1 MIQILADSLSHEY
14 LLKPHIALKTIIYKE
29 PLEQWHLERMVL
41 LFHFLPF
48 LGLLLHVDGK
58 VHKRKKVEIKY
69 EYLPQVYKT
78 SKMASHSKNY
88 RSVDKK

>member
-1 MIQILADSLSHEY
+1 
-14 LLKPHIALKTIIYKE
+14 
-29 PLEQWHLERMVL
+29 MVL

-69 EYLPQVYKT
+69 EYLPQVCKT
-78 SKMASHSKNY
+78 LKLASHSRNG
-88 RSVDKK
+88 RGVDKK

>member
-1 MIQILADSLSHEY
+1 
-14 LLKPHIALKTIIYKE
+14 
-29 PLEQWHLERMVL
+29 MVL

-58 VHKRKKVEIKY
+58 VHKRKKVELIKY

-78 SKMASHSKNY
+78 SKQKVDQTTQQGDIKNSNTTGLQRSQNCHLHQAAAPIKRFSK
-88 RSVDKK
+88 

>member
-1 MIQILADSLSHEY
+1 
-14 LLKPHIALKTIIYKE
+14 
-29 PLEQWHLERMVL
+29 MVL

-78 SKMASHSKNY
+78 SKLASHTVRIIAVLTKSRPNHTT
-88 RSVDKK
+88 RQL

>member
-1 MIQILADSLSHEY
+1 
-14 LLKPHIALKTIIYKE
+14 
-29 PLEQWHLERMVL
+29 MVL
-41 LFHFLPF
+41 LLHLLPF

-69 EYLPQVYKT
+69 EYLPQVYKA

-88 RSVDKK
+88 RSVGKK